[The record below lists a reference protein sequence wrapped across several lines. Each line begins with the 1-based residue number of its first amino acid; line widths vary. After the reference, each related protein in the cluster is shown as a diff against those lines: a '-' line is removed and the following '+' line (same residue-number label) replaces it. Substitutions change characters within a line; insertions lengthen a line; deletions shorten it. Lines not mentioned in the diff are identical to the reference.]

1 MQAIPVMEHLEF
13 LSLAGCGSS
22 ITLAAF
28 RGAAALRVLHLEG
41 CEGISGPTLQP
52 ALASCG

>member
-1 MQAIPVMEHLEF
+1 MPGLEL
-13 LSLAGCGSS
+13 LSLAGCGSA
-22 ITLAAF
+22 ITLAGL
-28 RGAAALRVLHLEG
+28 RGANALRKLHLEG